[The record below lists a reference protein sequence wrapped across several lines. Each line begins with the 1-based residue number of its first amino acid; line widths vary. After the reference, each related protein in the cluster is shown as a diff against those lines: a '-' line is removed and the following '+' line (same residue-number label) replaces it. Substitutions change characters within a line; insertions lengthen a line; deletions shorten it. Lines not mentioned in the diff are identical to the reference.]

1 MELINIYSL
10 YHFILWTI
18 FGKYI
23 SNSWPLFFVLSLGWE
38 VLELFLPFTF
48 AIEIPSNKVLDIIV
62 NCIGFYLGATI
73 LNNEK

>member
-1 MELINIYSL
+1 MELINLYSL

-23 SNSWPLFFVLSLGWE
+23 SDSWLLFFVLSLGWE
-38 VLELFLPFTF
+38 VLEWFLPFTF
-48 AIEIPSNKVLDIIV
+48 AIETLSNKVSDIIV
-62 NCIGFYLGATI
+62 NCIGFYLGTTI